1 MLHAVA
7 HLLARPRKF
16 PNTGWKHKSARI
28 TSPPPP
34 PPPYDP
40 NVVIQFLTKPENP
53 DNHAKVL
60 KTFVLGLGCEF
71 EFEL

>member
-7 HLLARPRKF
+7 DLLARPRKF
-16 PNTGWKHKSARI
+16 PNTGGKHKSARI

-34 PPPYDP
+34 YNP